1 MAQGCTIPCDI
12 GGVERRIRSRAMQST
27 LGPHASVLGLAI
39 LLLLASP
46 ALIPLADWRLAVVAA
61 LFFGLAAAVIV
72 GRAMLQANEFTRLG
86 VPAELDRI
94 IDEHEAE
101 IHPARVPVLRRHAA
115 RLRYDTEQYRQ
126 RVTQFLHELREAT
139 GEAWRCSCRK
149 RRLPIPMP
157 F

>member
-1 MAQGCTIPCDI
+1 MRT
-12 GGVERRIRSRAMQST
+12 T
-27 LGPHASVLGLAI
+27 LGPHAPALGLAI
-39 LLLLASP
+39 VLLLASP
-46 ALIPLADWRLAVVAA
+46 VLIPLADWRLAVVAA
-61 LFFGLAAAVIV
+61 LFFGLAAAVIL

-101 IHPARVPVLRRHAA
+101 IHPPRVPVLRQHAA

-126 RVTQFLHELREAT
+126 RVTQFLQELREAT
-139 GEAWRCSCRK
+139 GEAWRCTCRK
-149 RRLPIPMP
+149 RLLPMP